1 MGLTGHRHIGLAG
14 CTIGAITLDDC
25 IGATIQTGSQV
36 IASTAEGKKFAN
48 AFVDGVQKQRT
59 LTIQSYDL
67 AAAISVDGTRH
78 MKGTSLSFT
87 ILKSTE
93 SSGASDIPVG
103 SSSPNAY
110 CSNLNFAVSQ
120 DQETIA
126 ELSFLFKSPS
136 GTSHGL
142 SLS

>member
-1 MGLTGHRHIGLAG
+1 MALTGHRHIGLAN
-14 CTIGAITLDDC
+14 CTVGNITLDDC

-36 IASTAEGKKFAN
+36 ISNTAEGKKFAN

-59 LTIQSYDL
+59 LTMQSYDL
-67 AAAISVDGTRH
+67 AAAISIDGTRH

-93 SSGASDIPVG
+93 SSGASDITV
-103 SSSPNAY
+103 SASSPNAY

-120 DQETIA
+120 DEVTIA

-136 GTSHGL
+136 GTAHGL